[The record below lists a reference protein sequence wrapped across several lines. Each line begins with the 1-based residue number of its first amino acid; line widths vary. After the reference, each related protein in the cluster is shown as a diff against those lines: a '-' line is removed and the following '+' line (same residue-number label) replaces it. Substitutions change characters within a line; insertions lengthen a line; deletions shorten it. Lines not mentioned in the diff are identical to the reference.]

1 MVRQIYGSAKF
12 SQATLCQNIVLK
24 ILSASNYLIFL
35 LKYNWHG
42 KCLNSFK
49 AGRRAINR
57 GKEVNAMYAKFPFYS
72 VAQMY
77 ATSLDEP
84 VAILLGQDNLYWVV
98 DQWKARDYMGE
109 GCSLL
114 SAAR

>member
-1 MVRQIYGSAKF
+1 
-12 SQATLCQNIVLK
+12 
-24 ILSASNYLIFL
+24 
-35 LKYNWHG
+35 
-42 KCLNSFK
+42 
-49 AGRRAINR
+49 
-57 GKEVNAMYAKFPFYS
+57 MYAKFPFYS

-84 VAILLGQDNLYWVV
+84 VAILLGRDNLYWVV